1 MSIDVTID
9 RDKYIGGSDIPIIMG
24 LSSFRTRWQ
33 LLLEKAGIEKSSFGG
48 NEYTEYGDI
57 MEPQIRDYI
66 NTRLNTCF
74 KPTQIFCGDDIR
86 LNMDGYNDVKVLEI
100 KTTSHIYDDVNDYEV
115 YLAQLLFYMNE
126 AGADGGILAVYE
138 RPDDFDVKFNP
149 KLLYVYDIHIS
160 EHTELVE
167 RIYAEIDRF
176 RADLKRLKENSLL
189 TEEDFQPAELV
200 AISNKMLILEA
211 RLSEFKVLQE
221 QYDDMKDKL
230 YQAMVEHDVKSWETL
245 NGTKIT
251 RVDPSKAE
259 KKVVIVFDEAG
270 FREDYPDLYESYCH
284 EEKKTISNRRG
295 YVKITLPKGE

>member
-9 RDKYIGGSDIPIIMG
+9 REKYIGGSDVPIIMG

-33 LLLEKAGIEKSSFGG
+33 LLLEKAEIEKSSFGG

-57 MEPQIRDYI
+57 LEPQIRDYI
-66 NTRLNTCF
+66 NTRLDTCF
-74 KPTQIFCGDDIR
+74 KPTQDIEGDLR
-86 LNMDGYNDVKVLEI
+86 ANMDGYNGTKVLEI
-100 KTTSHIYDDVNDYEV
+100 KTTSHIYNDVNDYQV
-115 YLAQLLFYMNE
+115 YLVQLLFYMDLV
-126 AGADGGILAVYE
+126 GADSGMLAVYE
-138 RPDDFDVKFNP
+138 RPDDFDAKFNP
-149 KLLYVYDIHIS
+149 KRLHVYDIHIS
-160 EHTELVE
+160 EHLDLLE
-167 RIYAEIDRF
+167 RIHAEIDRF
-176 RADLKRLKENSLL
+176 RADLIKLKENSLL
-189 TEEDFQPAELV
+189 SEEDFQPAELV

-221 QYDDMKDKL
+221 QYDEMKDKL

-251 RVDPSKAE
+251 RVDPSKTE
-259 KKVVIVFDEAG
+259 KATITVFDVDG

-284 EEKKTISNRRG
+284 EEKKTVSNRRG

>member
-33 LLLEKAGIEKSSFGG
+33 LLLEKANIEKSGFGG
-48 NEYTEYGDI
+48 NEYTEYGDVL
-57 MEPQIRDYI
+57 EPQIRDYV

-74 KPTQIFCGDDIR
+74 KPTQIIADDLR
-86 LNMDGYNDVKVLEI
+86 ANMDGFNDVKVLEI

-115 YLAQLLFYMNE
+115 YLVQLLFYMQM
-126 AGADGGILAVYE
+126 AGVESGMLAVYD
-138 RPDDFDVKFNP
+138 RPEDFNP
-149 KLLYVYDIHIS
+149 KFDPKRLHTYDIHI
-160 EHTELVE
+160 TEYPHLLE
-167 RIYAEIDRF
+167 RINAESDHF

-200 AISNKMLILEA
+200 AISNKMLLLES
-211 RLSEFKVLQE
+211 RLAEFKVIQE

-230 YQAMVEHDVKSWETL
+230 YRAMVEYDVKSWETL

-251 RVDPSKAE
+251 RVDPSKTD
-259 KKVVIVFDEAG
+259 KKVITVFDEAG
-270 FREDYPDLYESYCH
+270 FREDYPDLYDMYCH
-284 EEKKTISNRRG
+284 EEKKTVSNRRG
-295 YVKITLPKGE
+295 YVKITLPK

>member
-33 LLLEKAGIEKSSFGG
+33 LLLEKAGIEKSGFGG

-66 NTRLNTCF
+66 NTRLDTCF
-74 KPTQIFCGDDIR
+74 KPTQMFADNDLR
-86 LNMDGYNDVKVLEI
+86 ANMDGYNGTRVLEI
-100 KTTSHIYDDVNDYEV
+100 KTTSHIYSNVDDYEV
-115 YLAQLLFYMNE
+115 YLVQLLFYMHISDAE
-126 AGADGGILAVYE
+126 YGILAVYE
-138 RPDDFDVKFNP
+138 RPEDFDAKFDA
-149 KLLYVYDIHIS
+149 KRLYTYEIHIS
-160 EHTELVE
+160 EHKSLFE
-167 RIYAEIDRF
+167 RIFAELESF

-200 AISNKMLILEA
+200 AISNKMLMLES
-211 RLSEFKVLQE
+211 RLAEFKVIQE

-245 NGTKIT
+245 NGTRIT
-251 RVDPSKAE
+251 RIDPSKAD
-259 KKVVIVFDEAG
+259 KKVLTVFDEAG

-284 EEKKTISNRRG
+284 EEKKTVSTRRG